1 VVGGKGRSSLT
12 AVVCRLAAI
21 AGDGDSDLTTPGG
34 GNMDLAL
41 LIREIGRGATGARDL
56 SGNEARQLYG
66 AMLDGMVPDLELG
79 AIAIALRMKTES
91 VDEMVGF
98 LTAANERLPKLQR
111 PGIRAQP
118 VVIPSYNG
126 ARRGANLTPLL
137 ALLLRRHGVPV
148 LVHGLSQDYGRVTSE
163 QVFCEYGL
171 APCDSVHEAQQRID
185 ENGLAYLPLSQLS
198 PGLACQ
204 LALRDRLGLRN
215 SAHSPVK
222 MLHPFHGDALLLAA
236 ATHPDYIDSM
246 RAVLRLVGANALLL
260 RGTEG
265 EPFANPKRRP
275 AIEHVHAGVSDTL
288 FEAEHDSLRNLPQL
302 PANCDAR
309 TTVIWMRRVLVG
321 ELPLPLPLA
330 NQLAC
335 CLYACGRATDL
346 NQAKALVAVEGKGLS
361 LA

>member
-1 VVGGKGRSSLT
+1 
-12 AVVCRLAAI
+12 
-21 AGDGDSDLTTPGG
+21 
-34 GNMDLAL
+34 MDLAL
-41 LIREIGRGATGARDL
+41 LIREIGRGATGARDM
-56 SGNEARQLYG
+56 SSSEARQLYG
-66 AMLDGMVPDLELG
+66 AMLDGLVAELELG

-98 LTAANERLPKLQR
+98 LAAANERLPILQR
-111 PGIRAQP
+111 PAGRARP

-171 APCDSVHEAQQRID
+171 APCDSVRDAQQRID
-185 ENGLAYLPLSQLS
+185 DNGLAYLPLAQLS
-198 PGLACQ
+198 PGLATQ

-215 SAHSPVK
+215 SAHSLVK
-222 MLHPFHGDALLLAA
+222 MLDPFHGDSLLLAA
-236 ATHPDYIDSM
+236 ATHTDYIDSM
-246 RAVLRLVGANALLL
+246 RAVLRIVGANALLL

-275 AIEHVHAGVSDTL
+275 AIEHVHAGESDIL

-302 PANCDAR
+302 PAGSAAQ
-309 TTVIWMRRVLVG
+309 TTVAWMRRILVG
-321 ELPLPLPLA
+321 ELPLPLPIA

-346 NQAKALVAVEGKGLS
+346 HQAKALVAVDGNGTS

>member
-1 VVGGKGRSSLT
+1 
-12 AVVCRLAAI
+12 
-21 AGDGDSDLTTPGG
+21 
-34 GNMDLAL
+34 MELAL

-56 SGNEARQLYG
+56 SGDEAQQLYG
-66 AMLDGMVPDLELG
+66 AMLDGVVPDLELG

-91 VDEMVGF
+91 VNEMIGF
-98 LTAANERLPKLQR
+98 LAAASERLPKLRR
-111 PGIRAQP
+111 PRTGARP

-148 LVHGLSQDYGRVTSE
+148 LVHGIAEDYGRVTSE

-171 APCDSVHEAQQRID
+171 APCESVREAQQRID
-185 ENGLAYLPLSQLS
+185 DNGLAYLPLALLS
-198 PGLACQ
+198 PGLARQ

-215 SAHSPVK
+215 SAHSLVK
-222 MLHPFHGDALLLAA
+222 MLDPFDRDSLLLAA

-246 RAVLRLVGANALLL
+246 RSVLRLVGAKALLL

-275 AIEHVHAGVSDTL
+275 AIEHVHEGTSEML
-288 FEAEHDSLRNLPQL
+288 FEAEHDSLRKLPQL
-302 PANCDAR
+302 PENNDAR
-309 TTVIWMRRVLVG
+309 TTVSWMRRVLVG
-321 ELPLPLPLA
+321 ELPLPLPIA

-335 CLYACGRATDL
+335 CLYACGRASDL
-346 NQAKALVAVEGKGLS
+346 HRAKALVAVDGTGPP